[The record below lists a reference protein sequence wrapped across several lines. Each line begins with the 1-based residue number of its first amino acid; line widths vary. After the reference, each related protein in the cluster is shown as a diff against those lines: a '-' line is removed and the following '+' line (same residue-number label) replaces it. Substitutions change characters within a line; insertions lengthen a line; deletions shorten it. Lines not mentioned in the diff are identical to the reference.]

1 MKIIEGKINGRGKRI
16 GIVVSKFNE
25 FITKRLLTGCLAELA
40 RYGVKDK
47 DITIVWV
54 PGSYEIPVTAC
65 KLAKKKNVHA
75 VICLGSVIRG
85 ETLHYDLV
93 AKGVADGIMQA
104 SLKTGK
110 PVIFGVLATDT
121 VDLAYKRSEKKG
133 DNKGK
138 DAALTAIEVI
148 DVLKQVSASFQ

>member
-1 MKIIEGKINGRGKRI
+1 MRIIEGKINGSGKKI

-25 FITKRLLTGCLAELA
+25 FITKRLLTGCLEELA
-40 RYGVKDK
+40 RYGVNDK

-54 PGSYEIPVTAC
+54 PGAYEIPVVAL
-65 KLAKKKNVHA
+65 KLAKKKNIHA

-93 AKGVADGIMQA
+93 AKGAADGIMEV
-104 SLKTGK
+104 SLRSGK

-121 VDLAYKRSEKKG
+121 VDLAYKRSEEKG
-133 DNKGK
+133 NNKGK
-138 DAALTAIEVI
+138 DSAAIAIEMI
-148 DVLKQVSASFQ
+148 DVLKRASASSQ